1 MVMKVSALSCGLV
14 LWLVFSCSLAG
25 CGNKPEPSTASEST
39 GAGGRGVSGQ
49 PTAQVGKP
57 GDAALDE
64 AGRIMAEAIKHRVSP
79 SGSPRTPAEAVLGAT
94 PTPSLGARLGVAGQ
108 PFTSFDGRFIVTPP
122 PGFPVFERST
132 NLLSDGKVELHLFRS
147 EFPGGSAAIIVGYND
162 LSESAASRPP
172 QELLEKTRDGA
183 LKEVNGTL
191 ESQENLTVKGRPALS
206 AYISITD
213 QPSGT
218 QVYCRWECVLQPRR
232 AYYICYTTT
241 DKAGLNR
248 QEVEAFFQSFVLL
261 D

>member
-1 MVMKVSALSCGLV
+1 MKVSSLSCAAA
-14 LWLVFSCSLAG
+14 LWLALACVLAG
-25 CGNKPEPSTASEST
+25 CGSKPEPSTTSDSS
-39 GAGGRGVSGQ
+39 GAGGRAASGQ
-49 PTAQVGKP
+49 PTAQGGKA

-64 AGRIMAEAIKHRVSP
+64 AGRIMAEAIKRRAAP

-94 PTPSLGARLGVAGQ
+94 PTPTLGARLGVAGQ

-122 PGFPVFERST
+122 PGFPAFERST
-132 NLLSDGKVELHLFRS
+132 NLLSDGKIELHLFRS

-162 LSESAASRPP
+162 LSESAANRPP

-213 QPSGT
+213 QPSGK

-232 AYYICYTTT
+232 AYYLCYTTT
-241 DKAGLNR
+241 DRAELNR